1 MEIAMKEWKDIRGYE
16 DNYQI
21 SNDGVVRNKQ
31 TDREIK
37 QTLNKKGYATIGL
50 SKNGV
55 HKTHKIHRLVA
66 EAFLLN
72 PDCLSQVNHKDGNKT
87 NNCVENLEW
96 CSDEQNRKH
105 ALLNGLVP
113 ESAKAKRV
121 LDRVNNI
128 IYDSIRIAAKNSGC
142 LAKCISESAKRKSNK
157 TRWEF
162 L

>member
-1 MEIAMKEWKDIRGYE
+1 MKKEWKDSYIYGDIYSV
-16 DNYQI
+16 
-21 SNDGVVRNKQ
+21 SNFGRVKNKF
-31 TDREIK
+31 TNHIK
-37 QTLNKKGYATIGL
+37 VPNTSGKGYARVMLKKKGFK
-50 SKNGV
+50 SV
-55 HKTHKIHRLVA
+55 FARVHRLVA
-66 EAFLLN
+66 EAFLEN
-72 PDCLSQVNHKDGNKT
+72 PDCLLQVNHKDGNKI

-128 IYDSIRIAAKNSGC
+128 TYDSIRIAAKNSGC
-142 LAKCISESAKRKSNK
+142 FERCISKSAKRKSNK